1 MTTKKMNMPAPKP
14 DSETPQIETFA
25 TSPETSSEP
34 TSSEV
39 LSVPVSSLPKVVVC
53 FDISALSHQK
63 LNAIASDLKLPGYS
77 QMTKEQ
83 LCEALLAL

>member
-1 MTTKKMNMPAPKP
+1 MTTKMNMPAPKP
-14 DSETPQIETFA
+14 DSGIPQIETFA
-25 TSPETSSEP
+25 TSPETSSD
-34 TSSEV
+34 V